1 MSPPADQPTLPGFE
15 PEEPPPHHRH
25 PIEPPPLLPVT
36 SGSPPPESLA
46 GQSVWVIDAHSLIHQ
61 VFHAMPAMSGPR
73 GEPIGAVFGFTRDV
87 LHILQDKKP
96 DYLFCAFDMPGKTF
110 RHEIYDD
117 YKKQRPPM
125 DIDLVPQ
132 MPYIYRVIEALGI
145 PALGCPGYEADD
157 ILATVAR
164 TTEQLGGKCFLVTAD
179 KDCRQ
184 LISDRVKLYNIRK
197 DTVFDRKAL
206 AEEWGIAP
214 RQVVDF
220 QALVGDAV
228 DGVPGVPSIG
238 PKTAQQL
245 IQRFGSLDVLLERL
259 ADVEPPK
266 RQELL
271 RKYQQQALL
280 SRELVK
286 LKDDVPVAIDWRAGK
301 AAQIDIRKA
310 LDVFRELGF
319 RKFAQQVQSL
329 AKSIT
334 AASGTHMQPVAPTGS
349 EVARHIVDTPEALAD
364 FLSQLGRQKCIS
376 VDTETTHLWPRW
388 AELVGISFAWDG
400 GQSWYIPLRAPEG
413 QRCLPPQLVLEAL
426 KPILENSQIEK
437 IGQNLK
443 YDMIVFRSAG
453 DVRLSGVAFD
463 TMVASYLLEAGQ
475 RTHSLDELAKRYLDR
490 PTIRIEE
497 LIGSGKKQK
506 SMDQVPVERIAQYA
520 GDHALLPLQLRPIL
534 SKRIHE
540 QELHEL
546 LVELELPLVEV
557 LAEMEYN
564 GVRIDVE
571 FLSQLSRR
579 YAEKMQ
585 ALEAEIHQL
594 AGRHFNIASPKQ
606 LQEVLFDQLK
616 LHVVKRT
623 AKTGPST
630 DAEVL
635 EVLAQKHPLPAK
647 ILQYRQYA
655 KLKGTYVDALPQMVH
670 PRTGRVHASFH
681 QAVTATGRLSSSD
694 PNLQNIPVRTEEGR
708 EIRAAFVPGEAGWL
722 LLSADYSQIELRILA
737 HLSGDEG
744 LCEAFMRDEDI
755 HARVAAQVN
764 GVPLE
769 QVTPQMRRV
778 AKTIN
783 FGIIYGQTPAGLAKV
798 LGIEKQAAAGFIE
811 SYFAGYPRI
820 EQFLV
825 EVLND
830 CREKGYVSTLLG
842 RRRAIRGIR
851 PEPTRQRNL
860 PERTAVNT
868 VVQGSAA
875 DLIKKAMVAIHRRL
889 QQERLQARLLLQ
901 IHDELVFE
909 VAAEHL
915 GDLARL
921 VRDEMTGVYPLRV
934 PLKVD
939 LSAGPNWAQTS
950 EIAV

>member
-1 MSPPADQPTLPGFE
+1 MPMLAADA
-15 PEEPPPHHRH
+15 
-25 PIEPPPLLPVT
+25 
-36 SGSPPPESLA
+36 PPPESLA
-46 GQSVWVIDAHSLIHQ
+46 GQVVWVIDAHSLIHQ

-73 GEPIGAVFGFTRDV
+73 GEPIGAVFGFTRD
-87 LHILQDKKP
+87 LLYILQEKQP

-110 RHEIYDD
+110 RHEIYED

-125 DIDLVPQ
+125 DIDLLPQ

-145 PALGCPGYEADD
+145 PALGCEGHEADD

-164 TTEQLGGKCFLVTAD
+164 ITEQLGGKCFLVTAD

-197 DTVFDRKAL
+197 GTVFDRKAL

-220 QALVGDAV
+220 QALVGDSV
-228 DGVPGVPSIG
+228 DGVPGVPSVG
-238 PKTAQQL
+238 PKTARQL
-245 IQRFGSLDVLLERL
+245 LERFGSLDHLLERL
-259 ADVEPPK
+259 AEVEPP
-266 RQELL
+266 RVQELL

-280 SRELVK
+280 SRELVR

-301 AAQIDIRKA
+301 AGQIDVQKA
-310 LDVFRELGF
+310 LELFRELGF

-329 AKSIT
+329 KRDIRPAAVSTRPAIT
-334 AASGTHMQPVAPTGS
+334 
-349 EVARHIVDTPEALAD
+349 RHLIDTPEALAA
-364 FLSQLGRQKCIS
+364 FLEQLGRQKCIS

-388 AELVGISFAWDG
+388 AELVGISFAWDNQ
-400 GQSWYIPLRAPEG
+400 QSWYVPLRAPAGE
-413 QRCLPPQLVLEAL
+413 RCLPLATVLQGL
-426 KPILENSQIEK
+426 KPILENPQIEK

-453 DVRLSGVAFD
+453 DVRLCGIAFD

-506 SMDQVPVERIAQYA
+506 KMYEVPVERVAEYA

-534 SKRIHE
+534 SKRIEE
-540 QELHEL
+540 QNLSEL

-557 LAEMEYN
+557 LAEMEYT
-564 GVRIDVE
+564 GVRIDVD
-571 FLSQLSRR
+571 FLARLSQR
-579 YAEKMQ
+579 YAEKME

-594 AGRHFNIASPKQ
+594 AGRQFNIASPKQ
-606 LQEVLFDQLK
+606 LQQVLFDELK

-623 AKTGPST
+623 ARTGPST

-635 EVLAQKHPLPAK
+635 EALAPKHPLPAK

-670 PRTGRVHASFH
+670 PQTGRVHASFH

-708 EIRAAFVPGEAGWL
+708 EIRAAFVPGEEGWV
-722 LLSADYSQIELRILA
+722 LLSADYSQIELRVLA

-744 LCEAFMRDEDI
+744 LCQAFMRDEDI

-798 LGIEKQAAAGFIE
+798 LGIEKQEAAKFID
-811 SYFAGYPRI
+811 SYFAGYPSI
-820 EQFLV
+820 ERFLID
-825 EVLND
+825 VLND
-830 CREKGYVSTLLG
+830 CRTKGYVSTILG

-889 QQERLQARLLLQ
+889 QKQRLDARLLLQ
-901 IHDELVFE
+901 IHDELIFE
-909 VAAEHL
+909 VSPQHL
-915 GDLARL
+915 TDLARL
-921 VRDEMTGVYPLRV
+921 VRDEMSGVYQLRV

-939 LSAGPNWAQTS
+939 LSAGPNWAQTR
-950 EIAV
+950 EIAL

>member
-1 MSPPADQPTLPGFE
+1 MSASPHQPTLPGFE

-25 PIEPPPLLPVT
+25 PIEPPRLPTLAADV
-36 SGSPPPESLA
+36 PPPESLA
-46 GQSVWVIDAHSLIHQ
+46 GQVVWVIDAHSLIHQ

-87 LHILQDKKP
+87 LYILQDKQP

-110 RHEIYDD
+110 RHEIYED

-125 DIDLVPQ
+125 DIDLLPQ
-132 MPYIYRVIEALGI
+132 MPYVYRVIEALGI
-145 PALGCPGYEADD
+145 PALGCEGYEADD

-164 TTEQLGGKCFLVTAD
+164 ITEQIGGKCMLVTSD

-184 LISDRVKLYNIRK
+184 LISDRVKIYNIRK

-206 AEEWGIAP
+206 EEEWGIAP

-220 QALVGDAV
+220 QALVGDSA

-238 PKTAQQL
+238 PKTARQL
-245 IQRFGSLDVLLERL
+245 LERFNSLDNLLERL
-259 ADVEPPK
+259 AEVEPQ
-266 RQELL
+266 RIQELL
-271 RKYQQQALL
+271 RKHQQQALL
-280 SRELVK
+280 SRELVR

-301 AAQIDIRKA
+301 AGQIDVGKA

-329 AKSIT
+329 KRDIR
-334 AASGTHMQPVAPTGS
+334 AAPVSTRPAII
-349 EVARHIVDTPEALAD
+349 RHLVDTPEALAA
-364 FLSQLGRQKCIS
+364 FLEQMGQQKCIS

-388 AELVGISFAWDG
+388 AELVGISFAWDDH
-400 GQSWYIPLRAPEG
+400 QSWYLPLRAPAGE
-413 QRCLPPQLVLEAL
+413 RCLPLATVLQGL
-426 KPILENSQIEK
+426 KPILENPNIEK

-443 YDMIVFRSAG
+443 YDMIVLRSAG
-453 DVRLSGVAFD
+453 DVRLCGIAFD

-506 SMDQVPVERIAQYA
+506 KMDEVPVERVAEYA

-534 SKRIHE
+534 SKRIE
-540 QELHEL
+540 QQKLHDL

-557 LAEMEYN
+557 LAEMEYT
-564 GVRIDVE
+564 GVRIDVD
-571 FLSQLSRR
+571 FLARLSRR
-579 YAEKMQ
+579 YAEKME

-594 AGRHFNIASPKQ
+594 AGRQFNIASPKQ
-606 LQEVLFDQLK
+606 LQQVLFDQLK

-623 AKTGPST
+623 ARTGPST

-635 EVLAQKHPLPAK
+635 EALAPKHPLPAK

-670 PRTGRVHASFH
+670 PQTGRVHASFH

-708 EIRAAFVPGEAGWL
+708 EIRAAFVPGEEGWV
-722 LLSADYSQIELRILA
+722 LLSADYSQIELRVLA

-744 LCEAFMRDEDI
+744 LCQAFMRDEDI

-798 LGIEKQAAAGFIE
+798 LGIEKQEAAKFID
-811 SYFAGYPRI
+811 SYFAGYPSI
-820 EQFLV
+820 ERFLID
-825 EVLND
+825 VLND
-830 CREKGYVSTLLG
+830 CRKKGYVSTLLG

-875 DLIKKAMVAIHRRL
+875 DLIKKAMVAIHHRL
-889 QQERLQARLLLQ
+889 QQQRLHARLLLQ
-901 IHDELVFE
+901 IHDELIFE
-909 VAAEHL
+909 VSSQHL
-915 GDLARL
+915 ADLARL
-921 VRDEMTGVYPLRV
+921 VRDEMSGVYPLRV

-939 LSAGPNWAQTS
+939 LSAGPNWAQTQ
-950 EIAV
+950 EIAL